1 MGCMTRQTS
10 DSTRYIIQVG
20 NNRFRRD
27 TWDGLKDI
35 CSIEGTPMADEIWC
49 ALDAHVKKHG
59 TSKGRKPDID
69 AVNLMDK
76 GPQPDFSLPEN
87 NNVFDKMVDDIVA
100 ETTEDE
106 VEEVLDE
113 SREKSRM
120 VTSDMFGH
128 YKKSE

>member
-59 TSKGRKPDID
+59 SNGDGR
-69 AVNLMDK
+69 VMMDK
-76 GPQPDFSLPEN
+76 GPQPDMSMPKGD
-87 NNVFDKMVDDIVA
+87 NVFDNLVDDIVA
-100 ETTEDE
+100 ESAEEE

>member
-1 MGCMTRQTS
+1 MRCMTRQTS

-27 TWDGLKDI
+27 TWDSLKDI

-59 TSKGRKPDID
+59 NGVS
-69 AVNLMDK
+69 MDR
-76 GPQPDFSLPEN
+76 GPQPDMSMPKGDN
-87 NNVFDKMVDDIVA
+87 IFDKLVDDIVA
-100 ETTEDE
+100 ESAEEE
-106 VEEVLDE
+106 VDEVLDE
-113 SREKSRM
+113 GRERGRM
-120 VTSDMFGH
+120 AGSDMFGH

>member
-1 MGCMTRQTS
+1 MTRQTS

-35 CSIEGTPMADEIWC
+35 CSIEGTPMADEIWG

-59 TSKGRKPDID
+59 SNGDGR
-69 AVNLMDK
+69 VMMEK
-76 GPQPDFSLPEN
+76 GPQPDMSMPDEE
-87 NNVFDKMVDDIVA
+87 NVFDDVVA
-100 ETTEDE
+100 NESYEAQEDL

-113 SREKSRM
+113 ERRESRM
-120 VTSDMFGH
+120 VDSRNMYGH
-128 YKKSE
+128 KGHK